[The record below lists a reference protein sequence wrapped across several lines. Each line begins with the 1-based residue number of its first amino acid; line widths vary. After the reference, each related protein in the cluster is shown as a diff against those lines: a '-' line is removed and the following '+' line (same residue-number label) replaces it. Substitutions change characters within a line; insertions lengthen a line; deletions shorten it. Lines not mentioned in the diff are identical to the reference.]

1 MFGSFIQHHYDNATK
16 TLTITQRPRSDT
28 ERVLLHT
35 DNFRPDITLLRD
47 IYSKPWIRDYT
58 LAVSKMMLG
67 EARSKF
73 ATINGPQGGTTLN
86 GEVLKQDGM
95 AMIEKLEQEI
105 NNFIDGG
112 MPTSFIIG

>member
-1 MFGSFIQHHYDNATK
+1 
-16 TLTITQRPRSDT
+16 
-28 ERVLLHT
+28 
-35 DNFRPDITLLRD
+35 
-47 IYSKPWIRDYT
+47 
-58 LAVSKMMLG
+58 MMLG